1 MNHVEL
7 SGLIAEP
14 VVAHKVNEQIVHAEF
29 QLQTRHKNRAGE
41 WQKERYREYAY
52 TTGELGAATKT
63 VGYTYG
69 DSNWKDKVT
78 AIDGKAI
85 TYDAIGNPLTYDG
98 WTFSWKAGRL
108 LTSMVNATINAQ
120 FTYDHNGLRV
130 KKVVNG
136 ITTDYTLNGKL
147 ITHMTCGDNELHFFY
162 DVQKRAAM
170 VKYNNDDYFYV
181 YDMQGNVVALI
192 DKKGEQV
199 VEYNYDA
206 WGNQL
211 EKTGKNWKH
220 GGNAGKNK
228 PV

>member
-1 MNHVEL
+1 M
-7 SGLIAEP
+7 
-14 VVAHKVNEQIVHAEF
+14 Q
-29 QLQTRHKNRAGE
+29 
-41 WQKERYREYAY
+41 
-52 TTGELGAATKT
+52 
-63 VGYTYG
+63 
-69 DSNWKDKVT
+69 
-78 AIDGKAI
+78 
-85 TYDAIGNPLTYDG
+85 
-98 WTFSWKAGRL
+98 
-108 LTSMVNATINAQ
+108 SMVNATINAQ
-120 FTYDHNGLRV
+120 FTYDHNGLRM

-170 VKYNNDDYFYV
+170 VKHNNDDYFYA

-211 EKTGKNWKH
+211 EKLETWRKRWEE
-220 GGNAGKNK
+220 
-228 PV
+228 

>member
-1 MNHVEL
+1 M
-7 SGLIAEP
+7 
-14 VVAHKVNEQIVHAEF
+14 
-29 QLQTRHKNRAGE
+29 
-41 WQKERYREYAY
+41 
-52 TTGELGAATKT
+52 GAATKT

-130 KKVVNG
+130 KKAVNG

-147 ITHMTCGDNELHFFY
+147 ITHMTCGDNELHFF
-162 DVQKRAAM
+162 
-170 VKYNNDDYFYV
+170 
-181 YDMQGNVVALI
+181 L
-192 DKKGEQV
+192 
-199 VEYNYDA
+199 
-206 WGNQL
+206 
-211 EKTGKNWKH
+211 
-220 GGNAGKNK
+220 
-228 PV
+228 